1 MGLSAH
7 EQRVLETI
15 EDRLAG
21 SDPGLAL
28 KLATFSRLNADG
40 GSPVRERIGVAR
52 QWVTR
57 RPPRSRRGQGRG
69 RTCRRAPK
77 RSERLRWRLAP
88 ALLWLVVSVTLISV
102 GAVLGQRGGG
112 ACPGWASARAP
123 ACAVGMHKAPP

>member
-69 RTCRRAPK
+69 RTCRRA
-77 RSERLRWRLAP
+77 RSAASGCAGDWPLHCYGSL
-88 ALLWLVVSVTLISV
+88 
-102 GAVLGQRGGG
+102 
-112 ACPGWASARAP
+112 CPSR
-123 ACAVGMHKAPP
+123 